1 MHISCQYC
9 THAVE
14 CTTPSLSIVQDGMW
28 HLEPLCV
35 VGTRRPRNAGAQ
47 IWKCKWDPG
56 YRFRVIYYRYRDYMI
71 NILLLTNIHDYFL
84 SHFW

>member
-28 HLEPLCV
+28 HLEPLCA

-56 YRFRVIYYRYRDYMI
+56 
-71 NILLLTNIHDYFL
+71 
-84 SHFW
+84 